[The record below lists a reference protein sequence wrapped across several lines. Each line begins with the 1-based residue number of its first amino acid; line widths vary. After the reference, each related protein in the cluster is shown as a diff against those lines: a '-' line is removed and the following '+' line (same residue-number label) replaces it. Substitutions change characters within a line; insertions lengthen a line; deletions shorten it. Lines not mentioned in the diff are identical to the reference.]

1 MILDDNFDKRL
12 ESTINLCT
20 PLADWFER
28 NQEAMAYFELV
39 HKGCLHFDGNS
50 LVHHDILT
58 LSHMANAGL
67 TWLETPD
74 FSIKPFDKAFNAA
87 ISISTIYEKKKDYLS
102 DTARD
107 LYYIN
112 MEELLDEEHT
122 VDCTNIR

>member
-1 MILDDNFDKRL
+1 M
-12 ESTINLCT
+12 S
-20 PLADWFER
+20 PLAEWFER
-28 NQEAMAYFELV
+28 NQEAMAYLDLI
-39 HKGCLHFDGNS
+39 HKGGLAMYNDYNFSMDARM
-50 LVHHDILT
+50 
-58 LSHMANAGL
+58 LSKMANAAL

-87 ISISTIYEKKKDYLS
+87 ISISIIYEKEKDYLS

-122 VDCTNIR
+122 VDCTNTR